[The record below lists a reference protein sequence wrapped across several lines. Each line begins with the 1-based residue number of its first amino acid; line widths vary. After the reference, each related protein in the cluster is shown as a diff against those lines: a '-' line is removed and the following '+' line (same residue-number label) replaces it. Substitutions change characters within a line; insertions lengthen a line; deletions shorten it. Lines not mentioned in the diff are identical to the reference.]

1 MRRKTS
7 NFIIG
12 LFVTVGVLIGAGA
25 IIWVNASKYF
35 SGGTPYVSYFNE
47 SVQGLKMNS
56 AVRYRGVD
64 VGIVED
70 IRVAPDNKLV
80 EVVMKVDLKGDL
92 EHDIVTQLKAVG
104 ITGLVIV
111 EMDRRKPS
119 DSFIDIDFPTGY
131 PVIPSRPSE
140 IKAFLSEIDNV
151 IENIKLVDFVSIS
164 DQLKFSVG
172 AAGNLLADER
182 IDRIITTLEATAGNL
197 NSISSRLEGLF
208 AKDGVSDTL
217 EEARM
222 TFVEARQ
229 AIAGIRSDMNS
240 MNLAET
246 AGKADNLIE
255 DMGKQAQLT
264 AMEIHDT
271 SENLRR
277 ASETL
282 EKLME
287 RLSMRPSDLIN
298 GKPLPPR
305 KIE

>member
-1 MRRKTS
+1 M
-7 NFIIG
+7 IG
-12 LFVTVGVLIGAGA
+12 LFVTAGILIGAGA
-25 IIWVNASKYF
+25 IVWVSASKYF
-35 SGGTPYVSYFNE
+35 SEGAHYVSYFDE

-80 EVVMKVDLKGDL
+80 EVVMKIDLKGDL
-92 EHDIVTQLKAVG
+92 EHDVVTQLKAVG
-104 ITGLVIV
+104 ITGLVVV
-111 EMDRRKPS
+111 EMDRRRPS
-119 DSFIDIDFPTGY
+119 DSFIDIDFPSGY
-131 PVIPSRPSE
+131 PVINSRPSE
-140 IKAFLSEIDNV
+140 IKALLSIIDNLV
-151 IENIKLVDFVSIS
+151 EKIKLTDFASIS
-164 DQLKFSVG
+164 DQLKFTVG
-172 AAGNLLADER
+172 AAGNLLADKR
-182 IDRIITTLEATAGNL
+182 IDRIITTLESTTGNL
-197 NSISSRLEGLF
+197 DSISSKLEKLCAEDAVSGL
-208 AKDGVSDTL
+208 L

-222 TFVEARQ
+222 TFVETRQ
-229 AIAGIRSDMNS
+229 AIAAIRSDLDS
-240 MNLAET
+240 MNLTET

-255 DMGKQAQLT
+255 NMRKQAQLT

-298 GKPLPPR
+298 NKPLPPK

>member
-1 MRRKTS
+1 M
-7 NFIIG
+7 IG
-12 LFVTVGVLIGAGA
+12 LFVTAGILIGAGA
-25 IIWVNASKYF
+25 IVWVNASKYF
-35 SGGTPYVSYFNE
+35 NKGTLYVSYFNE

-64 VGIVED
+64 VGIVKD

-80 EVVMKVDLKGDL
+80 EVVMKIDLKGDL
-92 EHDIVTQLKAVG
+92 EHDVVTQLKAIG

-111 EMDRRKPS
+111 EMDRRRLS
-119 DSFIDIDFPTGY
+119 DSFIDIDFPAGY

-140 IKAFLSEIDNV
+140 MKALLSGIDSV
-151 IENIKLVDFVSIS
+151 IEKIKLIDFATIS
-164 DQLKFSVG
+164 DQLKSTVG
-172 AAGNLLADER
+172 TVGNLLDDER
-182 IDRIITTLEATAGNL
+182 IDSIITTFESTATNL
-197 NSISSRLEGLF
+197 DSVSSRLEDLC
-208 AKDGVSDTL
+208 AKDEVSDVL
-217 EEARM
+217 KEVRM
-222 TFVEARQ
+222 TFAEARQ
-229 AIAGIRSDMNS
+229 AIAVIRTNLDS

-246 AGKADNLIE
+246 AGKADSLIE
-255 DMGKQAQLT
+255 DMGKQARFT

-287 RLSMRPSDLIN
+287 RFSMRPSDLIN
-298 GKPLPPR
+298 SKPLPPR

>member
-1 MRRKTS
+1 VRRKTS
-7 NFIIG
+7 KFMIG
-12 LFVTVGVLIGAGA
+12 LFVTAGILIGAGA
-25 IIWVNASKYF
+25 IVWVNASKYF
-35 SGGTPYVSYFNE
+35 NKGTLYVSYFNE

-64 VGIVED
+64 VGIVKD

-80 EVVMKVDLKGDL
+80 EVVMKIDLKGDL
-92 EHDIVTQLKAVG
+92 EHDVVTQLKAIG

-111 EMDRRKPS
+111 EMDRRRLS
-119 DSFIDIDFPTGY
+119 DSFIDIDFPAGY

-140 IKAFLSEIDNV
+140 MKALLSGIDSV
-151 IENIKLVDFVSIS
+151 IEKIKLIDFATIS
-164 DQLKFSVG
+164 DQLKSTVG
-172 AAGNLLADER
+172 TVGNLLDDER
-182 IDRIITTLEATAGNL
+182 IDSIITTFESTATNL
-197 NSISSRLEGLF
+197 DSVSSRLEDLC
-208 AKDGVSDTL
+208 AKDEVSDVL
-217 EEARM
+217 KEVRM
-222 TFVEARQ
+222 TFAEARQ
-229 AIAGIRSDMNS
+229 AIAVIRTNLDS

-246 AGKADNLIE
+246 AGKADSLIE
-255 DMGKQAQLT
+255 DMGKQARFT

-287 RLSMRPSDLIN
+287 RFSMRPSDLIN
-298 GKPLPPR
+298 SKPLPPR

>member
-1 MRRKTS
+1 M
-7 NFIIG
+7 IG
-12 LFVTVGVLIGAGA
+12 LFVTAGILIGAGA
-25 IIWVNASKYF
+25 IVWVSASKYF
-35 SGGTPYVSYFNE
+35 SGGTLYVSYFNE

-80 EVVMKVDLKGDL
+80 EVVMKIELKGDL

-119 DSFIDIDFPTGY
+119 DAFIDIDFPTGY

-151 IENIKLVDFVSIS
+151 IEKIKLIDFMNIS
-164 DQLKFSVG
+164 DQLKFTVS
-172 AAGNLLADER
+172 AAGNLLSDKR
-182 IDRIITTLEATAGNL
+182 IDRIITTLESTAGNL
-197 NSISSRLEGLF
+197 DSISSRLENLC
-208 AKDGVSDTL
+208 AKDGVSDLL

-229 AIAGIRSDMNS
+229 AIAGIRSDLDS

-255 DMGKQAQLT
+255 DMGKQARLT
-264 AMEIHDT
+264 VMEIHDT
-271 SENLRR
+271 SENLRH

-282 EKLME
+282 EKLLE

-298 GKPLPPR
+298 SRPLPPR
-305 KIE
+305 RTE

>member
-1 MRRKTS
+1 MPRKTS
-7 NFIIG
+7 NFMIG
-12 LFVTVGVLIGAGA
+12 LFVTAGILIGAGA
-25 IIWVNASKYF
+25 IVWVSASKYF
-35 SGGTPYVSYFNE
+35 SDGAHYVSYFNE

-80 EVVMKVDLKGDL
+80 EVVMKIDLKGDL
-92 EHDIVTQLKAVG
+92 EHDVVSQLKAIG
-104 ITGLVIV
+104 ITGLVVV

-119 DSFIDIDFPTGY
+119 DSFIDRGFPTGY
-131 PVIPSRPSE
+131 PVISSRPSE
-140 IKAFLSEIDNV
+140 IKAFLSGIDNV
-151 IENIKLVDFVSIS
+151 IEKIKLIDFVSIS
-164 DQLKFSVG
+164 DKLQFTVS
-172 AAGNLLADER
+172 AAGKLLADKR
-182 IDRIITTLEATAGNL
+182 IDRIITTLESTTSNL
-197 NSISSRLEGLF
+197 ESISSKLENLC
-208 AKDGVSDTL
+208 AENGVLDLLKET
-217 EEARM
+217 RM

-229 AIAGIRSDMNS
+229 AIAEIRSDLDS

-255 DMGKQAQLT
+255 DMRKQARLT
-264 AMEIHDT
+264 AIEIHDT

-282 EKLME
+282 EKLLE

-298 GKPLPPR
+298 SRPLPPR
-305 KIE
+305 EIE

>member
-1 MRRKTS
+1 M
-7 NFIIG
+7 IG
-12 LFVTVGVLIGAGA
+12 LFVTAGILIGAGA
-25 IIWVNASKYF
+25 IVWVSASKYF
-35 SGGTPYVSYFNE
+35 SDGALYVSYFNE

-80 EVVMKVDLKGDL
+80 EVVMKIDLKGDL
-92 EHDIVTQLKAVG
+92 EHDVVTQLKAVG

-119 DSFIDIDFPTGY
+119 DAFVDIDFPTGY

-151 IENIKLVDFVSIS
+151 IEKIKLIDFVSIS
-164 DQLKFSVG
+164 DQLKFTVS
-172 AAGNLLADER
+172 AAGNLLADKR
-182 IDRIITTLEATAGNL
+182 IDRIISTLESTAGNL
-197 NSISSRLEGLF
+197 DTVSSKLEELC
-208 AKDGVSDTL
+208 AKDGVSDLL

-229 AIAGIRSDMNS
+229 AITGIRSDLDL

-246 AGKADNLIE
+246 AEKADNLIE
-255 DMGKQAQLT
+255 DMGKQARLT

-282 EKLME
+282 EKLLE
-287 RLSMRPSDLIN
+287 RLSMQPSDLIN
-298 GKPLPPR
+298 SRPLPPR
-305 KIE
+305 KTE

>member
-1 MRRKTS
+1 MARKTS
-7 NFIIG
+7 NFMIG
-12 LFVTVGVLIGAGA
+12 LFVTAGILIGAGA
-25 IIWVNASKYF
+25 IVWVSASKYF
-35 SGGTPYVSYFNE
+35 SDGALYVSYFNE

-80 EVVMKVDLKGDL
+80 EVVMKIDLKGDL
-92 EHDIVTQLKAVG
+92 EHDVVTQLKAVG

-119 DSFIDIDFPTGY
+119 DAFADIDFPTGH

-151 IENIKLVDFVSIS
+151 IEKIKLIDFVSIS
-164 DQLKFSVG
+164 DQLKFTVG
-172 AAGNLLADER
+172 AAGNLLADKR
-182 IDRIITTLEATAGNL
+182 IDSILTTLESTAGNL
-197 NSISSRLEGLF
+197 DTISSRLEDLC
-208 AKDGVSDTL
+208 AEDKISDL
-217 EEARM
+217 LKEARM

-229 AIAGIRSDMNS
+229 AIAKIRSDLDS
-240 MNLAET
+240 MNLE
-246 AGKADNLIE
+246 N
-255 DMGKQAQLT
+255 MGKQTRLT

-282 EKLME
+282 EKLLE

-298 GKPLPPR
+298 SKPRPPR

>member
-1 MRRKTS
+1 VLRKTS
-7 NFIIG
+7 NFMIG
-12 LFVTVGVLIGAGA
+12 LFVTAGILIGAGA
-25 IIWVNASKYF
+25 IIWLNASKYF
-35 SGGTPYVSYFNE
+35 SGGTTYVSYFNE

-92 EHDIVTQLKAVG
+92 EHDIVTQLKVVG

-119 DSFIDIDFPTGY
+119 DALVDIDFPTGY

-151 IENIKLVDFVSIS
+151 IEKIKLIDFVGIS

-182 IDRIITTLEATAGNL
+182 IDRVISTLESTAGNFD
-197 NSISSRLEGLF
+197 SISSRLKEMCAEDKVSGLL
-208 AKDGVSDTL
+208 K
-217 EEARM
+217 EARM

-229 AIAGIRSDMNS
+229 TIAEIRSDMNS

-246 AGKADNLIE
+246 AGKADNLIG
-255 DMGKQAQLT
+255 DMGKQARLT

-282 EKLME
+282 EKFME

-298 GKPLPPR
+298 SKPLPPR
-305 KIE
+305 KTE

>member
-1 MRRKTS
+1 MHRKTS
-7 NFIIG
+7 KLMIG
-12 LFVTVGVLIGAGA
+12 LFVTVGILIGAGA
-25 IIWVNASKYF
+25 IVWVSASKYF
-35 SGGTPYVSYFNE
+35 SGGAHYVSYFNE

-80 EVVMKVDLKGDL
+80 EVVMKIDLKGDL
-92 EHDIVTQLKAVG
+92 EQDVITQLKAVG

-119 DSFIDIDFPTGY
+119 DSFIDIDFPAGY

-140 IKAFLSEIDNV
+140 MKALLTGIDGI
-151 IENIKLVDFVSIS
+151 IEKIKLIDFVAIS
-164 DQLKFSVG
+164 DQLKFVID
-172 AAGNLLADER
+172 ATGNLLADKR
-182 IDRIITTLEATAGNL
+182 IDSIITTLESTAGNL
-197 NSISSRLEGLF
+197 DTISSKFEDLCAE
-208 AKDGVSDTL
+208 DGASNFL

-229 AIAGIRSDMNS
+229 VIAEIRSDMDS
-240 MNLAET
+240 LNLAET
-246 AGKADNLIE
+246 AGKTDKLIE
-255 DMGKQAQLT
+255 NMGKQFRLT
-264 AMEIHDT
+264 AMEIQDT

-277 ASETL
+277 VSETL

-298 GKPLPPR
+298 SKPLPP
-305 KIE
+305 KKTE